1 MGRGGQRPPSL
12 RQLQSPLVGDVA
24 KAGLAPPEPAAER
37 WVLDPKYAIYA
48 FTYLLSLA
56 TGAGAHLVPALAQAT
71 LLRYLVNHAFVALS
85 KWDAFAEPR
94 RIHRKNPPAQQLERE
109 LDWDGPVILSP
120 LAFVLVD
127 LLTPWLRPDRVGPCD
142 ARSVAALFAA
152 HYACV
157 EPVYYAFH
165 VWLHGDWAYRRSH
178 GHHHASVVTEAVS
191 GTSHPLAESVA
202 YLANFS
208 LAFLVPAW
216 CGRFSLGQIPLYFV
230 WFDVMNC
237 AGHCNFECFPRWA
250 QWGPLKY
257 YVYTSCYHS
266 LHHSKYKYNYCL
278 FCPIWDH
285 LCGTAHPTSQ
295 ALHREVTDSARAR
308 RPTDVVFLAHGH
320 DVPSMVTHVP
330 FVSPFLCS
338 VTHAT
343 GWVATLLWPL
353 CYVWA
358 RLAQLLLPATV
369 MQRYQYRGTQ
379 AATWCLPV
387 AARFYLNKGER
398 PAIQRKLEAAVD
410 AAERAGVRYVGLA
423 ALNKAE
429 WLNGGGEAVRAR
441 CEARGYAVKI
451 VHGNALTAA
460 AVLETVRRKTLPED
474 TVCVTGAT
482 AKIGRA
488 LAIAL
493 ARRGHEV
500 VCLTTAPDRF
510 ADLVRQAGAAG
521 ARLRRAHTYDDAAA
535 LRPDVWLLGKL
546 AFESTIHR
554 AVRDDALVVDYAVPH
569 LVPRPSAR
577 YAYVNGAALVY
588 DAKDTDLTFCH
599 DVQGTVPACLAAA
612 IVHARDDL
620 GAHETGPIDVD
631 ALDGWWARAERHGF
645 RLNPGAA
652 VRCA

>member
-37 WVLDPKYAIYA
+37 WILDPKYAIYA

-56 TGAGAHLVPALAQAT
+56 TGAGAHLVPALAKAT

-191 GTSHPLAESVA
+191 GTSHPLYESVA

-266 LHHSKYKYNYCL
+266 LHHSKYKWNYCL

-295 ALHREVTDSARAR
+295 ALHREVTDRARRR

-379 AATWCLPV
+379 VATWCLPV

-429 WLNGGGEAVRAR
+429 WLNGGGEAVRCFSEVRHR
-441 CEARGYAVKI
+441 CSQ
-451 VHGNALTAA
+451 
-460 AVLETVRRKTLPED
+460 
-474 TVCVTGAT
+474 
-482 AKIGRA
+482 RA
-488 LAIAL
+488 CCC
-493 ARRGHEV
+493 E
-500 VCLTTAPDRF
+500 
-510 ADLVRQAGAAG
+510 
-521 ARLRRAHTYDDAAA
+521 
-535 LRPDVWLLGKL
+535 
-546 AFESTIHR
+546 E
-554 AVRDDALVVDYAVPH
+554 
-569 LVPRPSAR
+569 
-577 YAYVNGAALVY
+577 
-588 DAKDTDLTFCH
+588 
-599 DVQGTVPACLAAA
+599 
-612 IVHARDDL
+612 
-620 GAHETGPIDVD
+620 E
-631 ALDGWWARAERHGF
+631 
-645 RLNPGAA
+645 
-652 VRCA
+652 

>member
-1 MGRGGQRPPSL
+1 MQSLCNKLSWLAALTPVSRAKLPANGQMGRGGQRPPSL

-37 WVLDPKYAIYA
+37 WILDPKYAIYA

-56 TGAGAHLVPALAQAT
+56 TGAGAHLVPALAKAT
-71 LLRYLVNHAFVALS
+71 LLRYVVNHAFVALS

-191 GTSHPLAESVA
+191 GTSHPLYESVA

-230 WFDVMNC
+230 WLGRKDVGAPRRRRRRRAEGHELPRTGDFR
-237 AGHCNFECFPRWA
+237 AGCVELPLQLRPALGRGLPRLRLHVVL
-250 QWGPLKY
+250 PLA
-257 YVYTSCYHS
+257 T
-266 LHHSKYKYNYCL
+266 
-278 FCPIWDH
+278 
-285 LCGTAHPTSQ
+285 T
-295 ALHREVTDSARAR
+295 RAR
-308 RPTDVVFLAHGH
+308 RELLPLLPHLGPPLRHGAPDVAGAPPRGHGPRAPAPADGRRLLAHGH
-320 DVPSMVTHVP
+320 DVPSMSRTCP
-330 FVSPFLCS
+330 VSPFLCS

-379 AATWCLPV
+379 VATWCLPV

-429 WLNGGGEAVRAR
+429 WLNGGGEAVRALR
-441 CEARGYAVKI
+441 
-451 VHGNALTAA
+451 
-460 AVLETVRRKTLPED
+460 
-474 TVCVTGAT
+474 
-482 AKIGRA
+482 
-488 LAIAL
+488 
-493 ARRGHEV
+493 
-500 VCLTTAPDRF
+500 
-510 ADLVRQAGAAG
+510 G
-521 ARLRRAHTYDDAAA
+521 AR
-535 LRPDVWLLGKL
+535 P
-546 AFESTIHR
+546 
-554 AVRDDALVVDYAVPH
+554 P
-569 LVPRPSAR
+569 
-577 YAYVNGAALVY
+577 
-588 DAKDTDLTFCH
+588 
-599 DVQGTVPACLAAA
+599 
-612 IVHARDDL
+612 
-620 GAHETGPIDVD
+620 
-631 ALDGWWARAERHGF
+631 
-645 RLNPGAA
+645 
-652 VRCA
+652 

>member
-191 GTSHPLAESVA
+191 GTSHPLYESVA

-230 WFDVMNC
+230 WFGRR
-237 AGHCNFECFPRWA
+237 AE
-250 QWGPLKY
+250 
-257 YVYTSCYHS
+257 
-266 LHHSKYKYNYCL
+266 
-278 FCPIWDH
+278 
-285 LCGTAHPTSQ
+285 SQ
-295 ALHREVTDSARAR
+295 RRA
-308 RPTDVVFLAHGH
+308 PH
-320 DVPSMVTHVP
+320 
-330 FVSPFLCS
+330 
-338 VTHAT
+338 
-343 GWVATLLWPL
+343 
-353 CYVWA
+353 
-358 RLAQLLLPATV
+358 
-369 MQRYQYRGTQ
+369 
-379 AATWCLPV
+379 
-387 AARFYLNKGER
+387 
-398 PAIQRKLEAAVD
+398 AVD
-410 AAERAGVRYVGLA
+410 ATSPPRRGTKDTLAHRLISTQVR
-423 ALNKAE
+423 
-429 WLNGGGEAVRAR
+429 
-441 CEARGYAVKI
+441 C
-451 VHGNALTAA
+451 
-460 AVLETVRRKTLPED
+460 PSSF
-474 TVCVTGAT
+474 AT
-482 AKIGRA
+482 A
-488 LAIAL
+488 
-493 ARRGHEV
+493 RR
-500 VCLTTAPDRF
+500 
-510 ADLVRQAGAAG
+510 
-521 ARLRRAHTYDDAAA
+521 
-535 LRPDVWLLGKL
+535 
-546 AFESTIHR
+546 
-554 AVRDDALVVDYAVPH
+554 
-569 LVPRPSAR
+569 
-577 YAYVNGAALVY
+577 
-588 DAKDTDLTFCH
+588 
-599 DVQGTVPACLAAA
+599 
-612 IVHARDDL
+612 
-620 GAHETGPIDVD
+620 
-631 ALDGWWARAERHGF
+631 
-645 RLNPGAA
+645 
-652 VRCA
+652 